1 MLLLPEHRGPSWGS
15 LGILFISGHVQHRG
29 VHYLVLVLGL
39 PVVIYK
45 LHVRV
50 DKVDDDGVVNNVV
63 FILVFNIL
71 E

>member
-1 MLLLPEHRGPSWGS
+1 M
-15 LGILFISGHVQHRG
+15 FVSGHVQHRG

-39 PVVIYK
+39 SVVIYK

-50 DKVDDDGVVNNVV
+50 DQVDDDGVVNNVV
-63 FILVFNIL
+63 FILVFDIL